1 MSSGA
6 SGAFQPGFGQDEF
19 EGGGGIAHG
28 FANAFPVFRL
38 GGKLVTGDNR
48 PFVHVDGLI
57 GGEKKIGTCTPIFL
71 QFS

>member
-1 MSSGA
+1 MSLKV
-6 SGAFQPGFGQDEF
+6 E
-19 EGGGGIAHG
+19 GGIAHG

-57 GGEKKIGTCTPIFL
+57 GGEKKIGDLYADFFL